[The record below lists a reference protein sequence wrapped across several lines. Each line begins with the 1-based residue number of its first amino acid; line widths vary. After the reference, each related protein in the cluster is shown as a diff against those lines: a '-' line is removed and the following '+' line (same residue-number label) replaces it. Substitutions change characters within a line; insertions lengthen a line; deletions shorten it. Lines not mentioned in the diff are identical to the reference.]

1 MNHSRTL
8 NDRINRLHKR
18 TLILVYNNF
27 SSSFSKLLRKDKF
40 VTIHHRKLQT
50 LVYEIFKVN
59 YNMGSNTLTEIF
71 PHKES
76 NNAIIILEI
85 AQRCRIE
92 LLKLSGMD

>member
-27 SSSFSKLLRKDKF
+27 SSSFSELLGKDKF
-40 VTIHHRKLQT
+40 VTIHHRNLQT
-50 LVYEIFKVN
+50 LAYEIFRVN
-59 YNMGSNTLTEIF
+59 YNMASNTLTEIF
-71 PHKES
+71 PHKK
-76 NNAIIILEI
+76 NNYAIIILEI
-85 AQRCRIE
+85 AQCCRVE